1 MVAKVLN
8 LQPFG
13 PTGVVNGNQL
23 SSVGQGLKK
32 LFKPQPEYPRIFTLG
47 DEGVGT
53 GKQKRGSNSGVLP
66 TVGFIETCCMY
77 LMQGLL
83 SPPIEPYDL
92 PDALT
97 INGISYS
104 RSGRTYGDTT
114 NGITYNGNNW
124 TKYLN
129 GISSEQ
135 DCLISSG
142 IQDQFADQYILNTLV
157 YLSGTSEDYTISE
170 DGIDV
175 LLTRVSLCR
184 WESEDKS
191 YALEFVS
198 FSPIAIWQVIGIGFG
213 SDEYKVS
220 DVNIGD
226 ITVQQYQNNPL
237 GLFYED
243 PTAIRYIKPA

>member
-1 MVAKVLN
+1 M
-8 LQPFG
+8 
-13 PTGVVNGNQL
+13 VNG
-23 SSVGQGLKK
+23 VT
-32 LFKPQPEYPRIFTLG
+32 RIVTKF
-47 DEGVGT
+47 E
-53 GKQKRGSNSGVLP
+53 SGVRR
-66 TVGFIETCCMY
+66 VSCACCETCCMY

-83 SPPIEPYDL
+83 SPPIQPEDL

-97 INGISYS
+97 INGTSYS

-142 IQDQFADQYILNTLV
+142 IQDQFADQYVLNTLV
-157 YLSGTSEDYTISE
+157 SLSGTSEDYTISE
-170 DGIDV
+170 EGIDV

-191 YALEFVS
+191 YALEFPS
-198 FSPIAIWQVIGIGFG
+198 SSTLGIWQVFGVGF
-213 SDEYKVS
+213 SDDEFKNPEL
-220 DVNIGD
+220 NIFD

-237 GLFYED
+237 GLFYLD
-243 PTAIRYIKPA
+243 STAIRYIKPA